1 MATLAPYLKD
11 GTSKLD
17 LIAQAAALY
26 SVHGDHQSVA
36 NALNIPRQTIQGW
49 SITPEYQAALSE
61 CRLQRGEQLKA
72 KLALII
78 EDAYTSLH
86 SRVTEG
92 DKKVFKN
99 QDGRPELVTV
109 PMTGRDLALSAA
121 ITIDKLLILQG
132 NSPAQIQADK
142 LDALADKLERIAS
155 HQAKDVTP

>member
-26 SVHGDHQSVA
+26 SVHGSYQTVSEHLS
-36 NALNIPRQTIQGW
+36 IPESTIRGW
-49 SITPEYQAALSE
+49 AITPEYQTSLAE
-61 CRLQRGEQLKA
+61 CRGQRAEKLKS

-78 EDAYTSLH
+78 EDAYENMHL
-86 SRVTEG
+86 RVKDG
-92 DKKVFKN
+92 DVKIVKG
-99 QDGRPELVTV
+99 QDGEHSLMHV
-109 PMTGRDLALSAA
+109 PMTGKDLAVAA
-121 ITIDKLLILQG
+121 GITIDKLLILQG